1 MIAQN
6 DGGRRRK
13 IEKKLA
19 LIDEYCKENKLPRKI
34 KLQMRK
40 KVKEYSE
47 KSAYKYSDKEALL
60 SELSID
66 LRLEIGNVSRGGAI
80 RFFSLFLDRDER
92 FIYTII
98 PLLMFSMYT
107 KTQLIYSAGDITKD
121 IYFIINGKVNL
132 VSDDSLRFKI
142 LLRGHSFGDSEIFKS
157 FNREYTAIAAEDCD
171 VWIMNIELL
180 KIIEQ
185 EFPTVYQIMENEAI
199 AKDLKIMRELS
210 EMRGISKARKD
221 KINELSEIKKY
232 VVQEYQNIIREHEKK
247 YKPKNDIS
255 EIDVKLNS
263 CKGAIFE
270 NNKILEDI
278 EKLMKQIVSINK

>member
-1 MIAQN
+1 
-6 DGGRRRK
+6 
-13 IEKKLA
+13 
-19 LIDEYCKENKLPRKI
+19 
-34 KLQMRK
+34 
-40 KVKEYSE
+40 
-47 KSAYKYSDKEALL
+47 
-60 SELSID
+60 
-66 LRLEIGNVSRGGAI
+66 
-80 RFFSLFLDRDER
+80 
-92 FIYTII
+92 
-98 PLLMFSMYT
+98 
-107 KTQLIYSAGDITKD
+107 
-121 IYFIINGKVNL
+121 
-132 VSDDSLRFKI
+132 
-142 LLRGHSFGDSEIFKS
+142 
-157 FNREYTAIAAEDCD
+157 
-171 VWIMNIELL
+171 MNIELL